1 MGKLL
6 GSLFFFTGLFAV
18 YYWGVRPLTAGTQA
32 PTAPITLTGRGH
44 PTPVAL
50 SEAQRGAADAS
61 RLFLDRWQARD
72 YPAMYAS
79 LSPQAQ
85 GRIGKAAFVA
95 RYRNVI
101 AEATVGSLQA
111 GAGAVR
117 LDMPQ
122 ATVAYTVTMGTS
134 AVGIIHQD
142 NSMRLVYADGHWGVD
157 WYPALIFKQLQDPYI
172 VHLVTEHARRGSI
185 LDRRGIALAEDGQ
198 FWAVNVVPG
207 QITGEP
213 VLLQYLSSWLH
224 MDTATIHHLY
234 TLSWAQPDFAMPIT
248 TVTDAQYKTAP
259 SGLQTMIDTDGVQLV
274 PTDGRVY
281 PQAAVAS
288 ILVGYVDRTSHK
300 GVAGLEAAL
309 DGVLRPTDGASL
321 EVMNRP
327 LTLSIATIA
336 THPAVAGQ
344 DVRLTIDL
352 ATQRAAEKG
361 LGIRPGAAVAIDPGT
376 GAVLALASTPGYDP
390 NRFEV
395 ADTVTR
401 GVGPIRSTFPRA
413 TLGTYPIGSIFK
425 IVSMAA
431 GLERGGYTADTPI
444 DGPGVW
450 YGLGPSYPL
459 HDWLASG
466 HGTISL
472 KDALVQSC
480 DTCFYQVAK
489 KLDAIDQDILPKFAR
504 AFGFG
509 TATGIDQLTEAP
521 GLVGD
526 DAYKRR
532 LGKGPWRTGDS
543 VNLSIG
549 QGYFLATPLQV
560 ADMLAGVAAHGL
572 RPVPRLILQIGRR
585 HMLVAKVAGTLPV
598 TSAHLQSILEG
609 MVGVTTE
616 DTGTATPAFQGFAWQ
631 VAGKTGTA
639 ENPGGNPHAW
649 FAAIAPAQR
658 PRIALAVVLE
668 NGGEGSQ
675 VAAPVARQILQAYL
689 PEALRAAATSGP
701 QQLTAPGG

>member
-6 GSLFFFTGLFAV
+6 GSLFFFVGLFAV
-18 YYWGVRPLTAGTQA
+18 YYWGVRPLTISTQT
-32 PTAPITLTGRGH
+32 PSAPITLTGLGH

-50 SEAQRGAADAS
+50 SQAQRGAVDAS

-79 LSPQAQ
+79 LSSQAQ
-85 GRIGKAAFVA
+85 GRIAKPAFVA
-95 RYRNVI
+95 RYRNVM
-101 AEATVGSLQA
+101 AEATANRVQA
-111 GAGAVR
+111 GVGAVR

-122 ATVAYTVTMGTS
+122 ATVAFTVTMTTT
-134 AVGIIHQD
+134 AVGIIRQD
-142 NSMRLVYADGHWGVD
+142 NSMRLVYAGGRWGVD

-207 QITGEP
+207 QISDEP
-213 VLLQYLSSWLH
+213 AMLQYMSGWLH
-224 MDTATIHHLY
+224 MDTAMIHHLY

-248 TVTDAQYKTAP
+248 TVTDAQYKAAP
-259 SGLQTMIDTDGVQLV
+259 TGLQTLIDNNGVQLV
-274 PTDGRVY
+274 PTNGRVY
-281 PQAAVAS
+281 PQASVAS
-288 ILVGYVDRTSHK
+288 ILVGYVDHTTRR

-321 EVMNRP
+321 DVMNSP

-336 THPAVAGQ
+336 THAAVPGQ

-395 ADTVTR
+395 AATVTR

-425 IVSMAA
+425 LVSMAA
-431 GLERGGYTADTPI
+431 ALERGGYTADTAI

-450 YGLGPSYPL
+450 YGLGQNYPL
-459 HDWLASG
+459 HDWLAAG

-472 KDALVQSC
+472 KEALVQSC

-489 KLDAIDQDILPKFAR
+489 KLDAVDQNILPKFAR

-509 TATGIDQLTEAP
+509 TVTGIDQVAEAP
-521 GLVGD
+521 GVVGD
-526 DAYKRR
+526 DAYKRS

-572 RPVPRLILQIGRR
+572 RPVPRLILQIGARR
-585 HMLVAKVAGTLPV
+585 MLAARVAGTLPV
-598 TSAHLQSILEG
+598 TAANLQSILDG
-609 MVGVTTE
+609 MIGVTTE

-639 ENPGGNPHAW
+639 ENPGGNSHAW
-649 FAAIAPAQR
+649 FAAIAPARR

-689 PEALRAAATSGP
+689 PQALRSTATSGP

>member
-6 GSLFFFTGLFAV
+6 GSLFFFIGLFAV
-18 YYWGVRPLTAGTQA
+18 YYWGVRPLTVGTQA
-32 PTAPITLTGRGH
+32 PTAPIVLTGLGH

-50 SEAQRGAADAS
+50 SDAQRGVAEAT

-72 YPAMYAS
+72 FAAMYAS

-85 GRIGKAAFVA
+85 SRIAKAAFIA
-95 RYRNVI
+95 RYRNVL

-111 GAGAVR
+111 GVGAVR
-117 LDMPQ
+117 MDMPQ
-122 ATVAYTVTMGTS
+122 ATVAFTVTMGTS
-134 AVGIIHQD
+134 AVGAIHQD
-142 NSMRLVYADGHWGVD
+142 NSMRLVYGDGRWGVD

-207 QITGEP
+207 QITDEP
-213 VLLQYLSSWLH
+213 ALLQYLSGWLH

-248 TVTDAQYKTAP
+248 TVTDAQYKVAP
-259 SGLQTMIDTDGVQLV
+259 SGLQTMIDNDGVQLV

-281 PQAAVAS
+281 PQASVAS
-288 ILVGYVDRTSHK
+288 ILVGYVDRTTHR

-309 DGVLRPTDGASL
+309 DGVLHPTDGASV

-336 THPAVAGQ
+336 THAGVPGQ

-361 LGIRPGAAVAIDPGT
+361 LGIRPGAAVALDPGT

-413 TLGTYPIGSIFK
+413 TLGTYPSGSIFK

-431 GLERGGYTADTPI
+431 ALERGGYTADTPI
-444 DGPGVW
+444 DGPGIW
-450 YGLGPSYPL
+450 YGLGQNNPM

-472 KDALVQSC
+472 KEALVQSC

-489 KLDAIDQDILPKFAR
+489 KLDGIDQDILPNFAR

-509 TATGIDQLTEAP
+509 AATGIDQVAEAA

-532 LGKGPWRTGDS
+532 TGRGPWRTGDS

-560 ADMLAGVAAHGL
+560 ADMLAGVASHGL
-572 RPVPRLILQIGRR
+572 RPVPRLILQIGARR
-585 HMLVAKVAGTLPV
+585 VLAAKVAATLPV
-598 TSAHLQSILEG
+598 TPPHLQSILDG

-639 ENPGGNPHAW
+639 ENPGAPHAW
-649 FAAIAPAQR
+649 FAAIVPAQR

-689 PEALRAAATSGP
+689 PDALKAATGTGP
-701 QQLTAPGG
+701 EQLIAPSR